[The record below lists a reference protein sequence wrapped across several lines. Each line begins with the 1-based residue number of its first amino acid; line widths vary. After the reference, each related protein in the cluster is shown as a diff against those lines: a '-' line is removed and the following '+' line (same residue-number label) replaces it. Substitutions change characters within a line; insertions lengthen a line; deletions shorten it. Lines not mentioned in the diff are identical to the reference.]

1 MNENETRKKRSTK
14 WGFPYAERMSS
25 KADGYILS
33 QNFDVERLKMLTSS
47 IKEAVKEYES
57 ALDPSLTV
65 KEYESAFAS
74 SLTTYVDTLKDY
86 QSKMNQACHIYETHT
101 FRKII
106 ESFNIAPSGTYDK
119 YMKQVL
125 PDAVAVKSDW
135 QSVGND
141 LMAAYFKQLHVIKN
155 KDA

>member
-1 MNENETRKKRSTK
+1 MNESKTRKKRSAK
-14 WGFPYAERMSS
+14 WVFPYTERMSS
-25 KADGYILS
+25 KADAYTLP
-33 QNFDVERLKMLTSS
+33 QNFDAERLKMLTSS
-47 IKEAVKEYES
+47 IKEAVKKYES
-57 ALDPSLTV
+57 AFESSLTV
-65 KEYESAFAS
+65 KEYESTFES

-86 QSKMNQACHIYETHT
+86 QSKMNQVCHIYETHT

-141 LMAAYFKQLHVIKN
+141 LMVAYFKQLHVIKN
-155 KDA
+155 KDV